1 MTTLTTITTIIVA
14 LITAVIG
21 PLIMTWFKDKLEKR
35 NQPPTK
41 QSPVKEAI
49 DLNEL
54 VDKQLDQIL
63 EEIQC
68 DRIWIGQFHNGGHF
82 YPTGKSIQK
91 FSIFYEKLTPNTGA
105 IQHIFQQIPVS
116 LFPKALSKL
125 YKEGE
130 LAIPTYENTE
140 TFDLDIFARD
150 YGTKS
155 FYMIAIDD
163 LDEHFIGVMGIAF
176 NDKEHK
182 LSREEWIFIRQK
194 VGAIGSLLTDYLK
207 SSK

>member
-1 MTTLTTITTIIVA
+1 MTTMFTTIIIA

-21 PLIMTWFKDKLEKR
+21 PVVVEWVRVKLK
-35 NQPPTK
+35 K
-41 QSPVKEAI
+41 QEVKTSPVKEAI

-54 VDKQLDQIL
+54 VDGQLEQLMDEL
-63 EEIQC
+63 DC

-91 FSIFYEKLTPNTGA
+91 FSIFYEKLSPEISA

-116 LFPKALSKL
+116 LFPKALAKL
-125 YKEGE
+125 YKDGE
-130 LAIPTYENTE
+130 LGIVSYNTDETY
-140 TFDLDIFARD
+140 DLSMFSKD

-163 LDEHFIGVMGIAF
+163 LDGHFIGVMGIAF
-176 NDKEHK
+176 NGKEHK
-182 LSREEWIFIRQK
+182 LSKDEWIFIRQK
-194 VGAIGSLLTDYLK
+194 VGAIGSLLTDYLYK
-207 SSK
+207 KK

>member
-1 MTTLTTITTIIVA
+1 MTTFAMFSTIIVA

-21 PLIMTWFKDKLEKR
+21 PLLLTWFKNKLENKSK
-35 NQPPTK
+35 P
-41 QSPVKEAI
+41 SSVKEAI

-54 VDKQLDQIL
+54 VDTQLDQMM
-63 EEIQC
+63 EEIEC

-91 FSIFYEKLTPNTGA
+91 FSIFYEKLTPATGA

-125 YKEGE
+125 YKDGE
-130 LAIPTYENTE
+130 LSVVNYEKDETY
-140 TFDLDIFARD
+140 DLNIFSRD

-163 LDEHFIGVMGIAF
+163 LDGHFIGLMGIAF

-207 SSK
+207 IKK

>member
-1 MTTLTTITTIIVA
+1 MTTLTMFTTILVA

-21 PLIMTWFKDKLEKR
+21 PVIVEWAKNKMAKKSK
-35 NQPPTK
+35 P
-41 QSPVKEAI
+41 SSVKEAI

-54 VDKQLDQIL
+54 VDGQLELMMDEL
-63 EEIQC
+63 NC

-91 FSIFYEKLTPNTGA
+91 FSIFYEKMNPDVSA

-125 YKEGE
+125 YKDGE
-130 LAIPTYENTE
+130 LAIVNYNTDENY
-140 TFDLDIFARD
+140 DLSMFAKD

-155 FYMIAIDD
+155 FYMIAVDD
-163 LDEHFIGVMGIAF
+163 LDGHFIGVMGIAF
-176 NDKEHK
+176 NGKEHK
-182 LSREEWIFIRQK
+182 LSKDEWIFIRQK
-194 VGAIGSLLTDYLK
+194 VGAIGSLLTDYLYTK
-207 SSK
+207 K

>member
-1 MTTLTTITTIIVA
+1 MTTMITTILVA

-21 PLIMTWFKDKLEKR
+21 PVIMEWVKAKLKKEEVK
-35 NQPPTK
+35 T
-41 QSPVKEAI
+41 SPVKEAI

-54 VDKQLDQIL
+54 VDNQLEQLMDEL
-63 EEIQC
+63 DC

-91 FSIFYEKLTPNTGA
+91 FSIFYEKLSPEISA

-116 LFPKALSKL
+116 LFPKALAKL
-125 YKEGE
+125 YKDGE
-130 LAIPTYENTE
+130 LGVVNYSTDETY
-140 TFDLDIFARD
+140 DLSMFSKD

-163 LDEHFIGVMGIAF
+163 LDGHFIGVMGIAF
-176 NDKEHK
+176 NGKEHK
-182 LSREEWIFIRQK
+182 LSKDEWIFIRQK
-194 VGAIGSLLTDYLK
+194 VGAIGSLLTDYLYK
-207 SSK
+207 KK

>member
-1 MTTLTTITTIIVA
+1 MITMFTTIIIA

-21 PLIMTWFKDKLEKR
+21 PVIVEWVRAKLK
-35 NQPPTK
+35 K
-41 QSPVKEAI
+41 QEVKESPVKEAI

-54 VDKQLDQIL
+54 VDGQLEQLMDEL
-63 EEIQC
+63 EC

-91 FSIFYEKLTPNTGA
+91 FSIFYEKLSPEISA

-125 YKEGE
+125 YKDGE
-130 LAIPTYENTE
+130 LGVVNYSTDETY
-140 TFDLDIFARD
+140 DLSMFFKD

-163 LDEHFIGVMGIAF
+163 LDGHFIGVMGIAF
-176 NDKEHK
+176 NGKEHK
-182 LSREEWIFIRQK
+182 LSKDEWIFIRQK
-194 VGAIGSLLTDYLK
+194 VGAIGSLLTDYLYK
-207 SSK
+207 KK

>member
-1 MTTLTTITTIIVA
+1 MTTAITTIIVA
-14 LITAVIG
+14 FITAVLG
-21 PLIMTWFKDKLEKR
+21 PILVEWAKSLL
-35 NQPPTK
+35 TK
-41 QSPVKEAI
+41 KEVKPSTVKEAI

-54 VDKQLDQIL
+54 VDNQLDQLIDEL
-63 EEIQC
+63 GC

-91 FSIFYEKLTPNTGA
+91 FSIFYEKLTPDTSA

-125 YKEGE
+125 YKDGE
-130 LAIPTYENTE
+130 LAIANYSTDETY
-140 TFDLDIFARD
+140 DLGLFAKD

-163 LDEHFIGVMGIAF
+163 LDGHFIGLMGIAF

-182 LSREEWIFIRQK
+182 LSKDEWIFIRQK
-194 VGAIGSLLTDYLK
+194 VGAIGSLLTDYLYTK
-207 SSK
+207 K

>member
-1 MTTLTTITTIIVA
+1 MTTLSMITTILVA
-14 LITAVIG
+14 LITSVIG
-21 PLIMTWFKDKLEKR
+21 PVIMAWVQAKLANK
-35 NQPPTK
+35 PK

-54 VDKQLDQIL
+54 VDNQLDMMIDEL
-63 EEIQC
+63 GC

-91 FSIFYEKLTPNTGA
+91 FSIFYEKLTPATSA

-125 YKEGE
+125 YKDGE
-130 LAIPTYENTE
+130 LGITNYNTDETY
-140 TFDLDIFARD
+140 DLSMFAKD
-150 YGTKS
+150 YNTKS
-155 FYMIAIDD
+155 FYMLAIDD
-163 LDEHFIGVMGIAF
+163 LDDHFIGVIGISF
-176 NDKEHK
+176 NNKEHK

-194 VGAIGSLLTDYLK
+194 VGAIGSLLTGYLNK
-207 SSK
+207 KK

>member
-1 MTTLTTITTIIVA
+1 MTTAITTIIVA
-14 LITAVIG
+14 FITAVLG
-21 PLIMTWFKDKLEKR
+21 PILVEWARTLLAKKE
-35 NQPPTK
+35 TK
-41 QSPVKEAI
+41 QSTVKEAI

-54 VDKQLDQIL
+54 VDNQLDIMMDEL
-63 EEIQC
+63 GC

-91 FSIFYEKLTPNTGA
+91 FSIFYEKLTPSTSA

-125 YKEGE
+125 YKDGE
-130 LAIPTYENTE
+130 LAVVNYTTDETY
-140 TFDLDIFARD
+140 DLNMFSKD

-155 FYMIAIDD
+155 FYMVAVDD
-163 LDEHFIGVMGIAF
+163 LDGHFIGVMGIAF

-182 LSREEWIFIRQK
+182 LSKDEWIFIRQK
-194 VGAIGSLLTDYLK
+194 VGAIGSLLTDYLYK
-207 SSK
+207 KK

>member
-1 MTTLTTITTIIVA
+1 MTTLSMITTIIVA

-21 PLIMTWFKDKLEKR
+21 PLIVTWVQAKLA
-35 NQPPTK
+35 TK
-41 QSPVKEAI
+41 QKISPLKESI

-54 VDKQLDQIL
+54 VDNQLDMMMDEL
-63 EEIQC
+63 DC
-68 DRIWIGQFHNGGHF
+68 SRIWIGQFHNGGHF

-91 FSIFYEKLTPNTGA
+91 FSIFYEKLTPATSA

-125 YKEGE
+125 YKDGE
-130 LAIPTYENTE
+130 LGIVNYNNDETY
-140 TFDLDIFARD
+140 DLSVFAKD
-150 YGTKS
+150 YNTKS
-155 FYMIAIDD
+155 FYMLAIDD
-163 LDEHFIGVMGIAF
+163 LDDHFIGVMGISF

-194 VGAIGSLLTDYLK
+194 VGAIGSLLTDYLNK
-207 SSK
+207 KK

>member
-1 MTTLTTITTIIVA
+1 MTTMFTTIIIA

-21 PLIMTWFKDKLEKR
+21 PVVVEWVRAKLK
-35 NQPPTK
+35 K
-41 QSPVKEAI
+41 QEVKTSPVKEAI

-54 VDKQLDQIL
+54 VDGQLEQLMDEL
-63 EEIQC
+63 DC

-91 FSIFYEKLTPNTGA
+91 FSIFYEKLSPEISA

-116 LFPKALSKL
+116 LFPKALAKL
-125 YKEGE
+125 YKDGE
-130 LAIPTYENTE
+130 LGIVSYNTDETY
-140 TFDLDIFARD
+140 DLSMFSKD

-163 LDEHFIGVMGIAF
+163 LDGHFIGVMGIAF
-176 NDKEHK
+176 NGKEHK
-182 LSREEWIFIRQK
+182 LSKDEWIFIRQK
-194 VGAIGSLLTDYLK
+194 VGAIGSLLTDYLYK
-207 SSK
+207 KK

>member
-1 MTTLTTITTIIVA
+1 MENLTMLTTIFVA

-21 PLIMTWFKDKLEKR
+21 PAVLEWVRAKLKKEEKS
-35 NQPPTK
+35 
-41 QSPVKEAI
+41 SPVKEAI
-49 DLNEL
+49 DVNAM
-54 VDKQLDQIL
+54 VDNQLDNLIEEL
-63 EEIQC
+63 EC

-91 FSIFYEKLTPNTGA
+91 FSIFYEKLTPTTSA

-125 YKEGE
+125 YKDGE
-130 LAIPTYENTE
+130 LAVVNYEKDETY
-140 TFDLDIFARD
+140 DLNIFSRD

-163 LDEHFIGVMGIAF
+163 LNGHFIGLMGIAF

-207 SSK
+207 IKK